1 MISRIN
7 HKNINWVDIFN
18 PSNEEIAEI
27 SSEFILDNAVKD
39 DIATPTLRS
48 TLMEYEDY
56 IYMVMHFP
64 QLVSGK
70 SFNTEIDFIIGK
82 HYIITIHYDELN
94 IIDRREKII
103 DNAIN
108 NKTASERHTGHIFL
122 EILGTLYRE
131 SNEALDPLD
140 DKLMTIEKSIY
151 SGHERR
157 MVGYISDTIHHLI
170 DFDHAFRLHDK
181 ILLHLIDW
189 GGGYYDKKF
198 KDSVYNLRY
207 IYSELVDR
215 VNMLREDADE
225 LRSTNDSLLQHKTSD
240 AMKTLTMMSFV
251 IFPLSLIAGIFG
263 MNAENI
269 PIVGSDYDFEIIISI
284 MFSVTIGLFA
294 FFKWKKW
301 I

>member
-7 HKNINWVDIFN
+7 HKNITWVDIFN
-18 PSNEEIAEI
+18 PSDEEIAEI
-27 SSEFILDNAVKD
+27 SSEFILDGAVRI

-48 TLMEYEDY
+48 TLMEYIDY

-64 QLVSGK
+64 QLEKGI

-94 IIDRREKII
+94 IINKREKII
-103 DNAIN
+103 DAALD
-108 NKTASERHTGHIFL
+108 NKPVSEYHTGHIFL

-131 SNEALDPLD
+131 SNSALDPLD

-157 MVGYISDTIHHLI
+157 MVAYISDTIHHLI
-170 DFDHAFRLHDK
+170 DFDHALRLHDK

-189 GGGYYDKKF
+189 GGEYYDRKF
-198 KDSVYNLRY
+198 KDSVYTLRY

-240 AMKTLTMMSFV
+240 VMKTLTMMSFV
-251 IFPLSLIAGIFG
+251 IFPLSLIAGLFG
-263 MNAENI
+263 MNATHI
-269 PIVGSDYDFEIIISI
+269 PIIGSDYDFEIIISL
-284 MFSVTIGLFA
+284 MFSVTIVLFA
-294 FFKWKKW
+294 FFKWKRW